1 MAQVKYSRQRE
12 AIKHYLKNTKS
23 HPTANTIYE
32 DLSKEYPNISLGTV
46 YRNLNFL
53 VENGDI
59 IRLNCG
65 EDVDRFDADTDA
77 HYHFLCRICH
87 EVSDLEME
95 SLTHINT
102 LASAS
107 FDGEIEGHS
116 VFFQGICAKCKQAYP
131 NDV

>member
-12 AIKHYLKNTKS
+12 AIKRYLKNTKA

-65 EDVDRFDADTDA
+65 EDVDRFDADTDT

-95 SLTHINT
+95 PLTHINT

-107 FDGEIEGHS
+107 FSGKIETHS
-116 VFFQGICAKCKQAYP
+116 VFFQGICGRCKQYYQ